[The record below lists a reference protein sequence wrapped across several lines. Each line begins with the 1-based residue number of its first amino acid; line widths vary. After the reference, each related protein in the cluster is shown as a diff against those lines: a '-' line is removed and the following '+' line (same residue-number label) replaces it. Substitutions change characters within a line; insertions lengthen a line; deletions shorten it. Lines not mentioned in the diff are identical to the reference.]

1 MRLLS
6 LEDELTPDWK
16 ETTILMKTVE
26 ELVYYC
32 RECEP
37 VGALLL
43 SGEWGCG
50 KTHLIEHELKD
61 ALADTSVVLRISLFG
76 MTLPEEIHVT
86 VRREWMAEY
95 CKIKGIDKVT
105 EKIGQG
111 KEWLSKMDFLPE
123 WIRGIAKTDASVFFP
138 ISKEM
143 DGKEVILVF
152 DDLERCRM
160 SSVDVL
166 GQYRTTNQCVSHC
179 TDEARILKFVCA

>member
-1 MRLLS
+1 M
-6 LEDELTPDWK
+6 
-16 ETTILMKTVE
+16 LMKTVE

-32 RECEP
+32 HECEP

-61 ALADTSVVLRISLFG
+61 ALADTAVVIRISLFG

-123 WIRGIAKTDASVFFP
+123 WIRGIAKKVNNFLLE
-138 ISKEM
+138 ISILSRQQIR
-143 DGKEVILVF
+143 VIFHYKISGSNKVYDF
-152 DDLERCRM
+152 NIILE
-160 SSVDVL
+160 
-166 GQYRTTNQCVSHC
+166 
-179 TDEARILKFVCA
+179 

>member
-1 MRLLS
+1 M
-6 LEDELTPDWK
+6 
-16 ETTILMKTVE
+16 
-26 ELVYYC
+26 YYC
-32 RECEP
+32 HECEP

-111 KEWLSKMDFLPE
+111 KEWLSKMDFFQNGYGESQKLMLLFSSPLVRKWME
-123 WIRGIAKTDASVFFP
+123 RGYSC
-138 ISKEM
+138 
-143 DGKEVILVF
+143 L
-152 DDLERCRM
+152 
-160 SSVDVL
+160 
-166 GQYRTTNQCVSHC
+166 
-179 TDEARILKFVCA
+179 

>member
-1 MRLLS
+1 
-6 LEDELTPDWK
+6 
-16 ETTILMKTVE
+16 MKTVE

-32 RECEP
+32 HECEP
-37 VGALLL
+37 VGAILL
-43 SGEWGCG
+43 SDEWGCG

-123 WIRGIAKTDASVFFP
+123 WIRGIAKKVNNFLLE
-138 ISKEM
+138 IS
-143 DGKEVILVF
+143 ILSRQQIRDIFHYKISGSNKVYDF
-152 DDLERCRM
+152 NIILE
-160 SSVDVL
+160 
-166 GQYRTTNQCVSHC
+166 
-179 TDEARILKFVCA
+179 

>member
-1 MRLLS
+1 
-6 LEDELTPDWK
+6 
-16 ETTILMKTVE
+16 MKTVE

-32 RECEP
+32 HECEP

-105 EKIGQG
+105 ERLVRVKNGFQKWIFFQNGYGESQ
-111 KEWLSKMDFLPE
+111 KRSIISFWKYPFSAVSKFGTFSITKYP
-123 WIRGIAKTDASVFFP
+123 G
-138 ISKEM
+138 
-143 DGKEVILVF
+143 
-152 DDLERCRM
+152 
-160 SSVDVL
+160 
-166 GQYRTTNQCVSHC
+166 RTRST
-179 TDEARILKFVCA
+179 TLT